1 MWASFNN
8 ITINSYTCQ
17 ENYILIIFF
26 IHLFYLILSWDAQSY
41 HTYLQSFNMDLKQI
55 QGLLDMVMKDKNGKV
70 LSRSEGE
77 AVLKGLASVTITIFA
92 AILAVTSWLGGQV
105 SGKIMADNIQLG
117 DVWSFYQAKSIKQN
131 MYQLN
136 LDDLKVQLADPQTDK
151 SLKPALQSRI
161 DNYQKYIDLLESD
174 PKGEGKKEIM
184 ARGRALEADR
194 DNAKKR
200 SPFFGMAGTIIQIA
214 IIFSTTAILA
224 VSMALW
230 YSSIAVGI
238 LGLLVLADGIW
249 YFFPLPF

>member
-1 MWASFNN
+1 
-8 ITINSYTCQ
+8 
-17 ENYILIIFF
+17 
-26 IHLFYLILSWDAQSY
+26 
-41 HTYLQSFNMDLKQI
+41 MDLKQI

-77 AVLKGLASVTITIFA
+77 AVLKGLASITITIFA
-92 AILAVTSWLGGQV
+92 ALLAITSWLGGQV
-105 SGKIMADNIQLG
+105 SGRIMADNIELG
-117 DVWSFYQAKSIKQN
+117 DTWGFYQAKSIKQN

-136 LDDLKVQLADPQTDK
+136 LDDLKVQIADPATDK
-151 SLKPALQSRI
+151 SLIPALKARAE
-161 DNYQKYIDLLESD
+161 NYQKYIDALESD
-174 PKGEGKKEIM
+174 PKGDGKKEIM
-184 ARGRALEADR
+184 AKGRALEADR
-194 DNAKKR
+194 DNAKKC

-238 LGLLVLADGIW
+238 IGLIVLADGIW

>member
-1 MWASFNN
+1 MV
-8 ITINSYTCQ
+8 
-17 ENYILIIFF
+17 
-26 IHLFYLILSWDAQSY
+26 
-41 HTYLQSFNMDLKQI
+41 LKN
-55 QGLLDMVMKDKNGKV
+55 KEGKV

-77 AVLKGLASVTITIFA
+77 AVLKGLASITITIFA
-92 AILAVTSWLGGQV
+92 ALLAITSWLGGQV
-105 SGKIMADNIQLG
+105 SGKIMADNIELG
-117 DVWSFYQAKSIKQN
+117 DTWGFYQAKSIKQN

-136 LDDLKVQLADPQTDK
+136 LDDLKVQIADTATDK
-151 SLKPALQSRI
+151 SLIPTLKARV
-161 DNYQKYIDLLESD
+161 DNYQKYIDVLESD

-184 ARGRALEADR
+184 AKGRALEADR
-194 DNAKKR
+194 DSAKKR

-238 LGLLVLADGIW
+238 IGLIVLADGIW

>member
-1 MWASFNN
+1 
-8 ITINSYTCQ
+8 
-17 ENYILIIFF
+17 
-26 IHLFYLILSWDAQSY
+26 
-41 HTYLQSFNMDLKQI
+41 
-55 QGLLDMVMKDKNGKV
+55 MVMKDKNGKI

-77 AVLKGLASVTITIFA
+77 AVLKGLASITITIFA
-92 AILAVTSWLGGQV
+92 ALLAITSWLGGQV
-105 SGKIMADNIQLG
+105 SGKIIADNIELG
-117 DVWSFYQAKSIKQN
+117 DTWGFYQAKSIKQN

-136 LDDLKVQLADPQTDK
+136 LDDLKVQIADPATDK
-151 SLKPALQSRI
+151 SLIPALKARAE
-161 DNYQKYIDLLESD
+161 NYQKYIDVLESD

-184 ARGRALEADR
+184 AKGRALEADR
-194 DNAKKR
+194 DSAKKR

-238 LGLLVLADGIW
+238 IGLIVLADGIW

>member
-1 MWASFNN
+1 
-8 ITINSYTCQ
+8 
-17 ENYILIIFF
+17 
-26 IHLFYLILSWDAQSY
+26 
-41 HTYLQSFNMDLKQI
+41 MDLKQI

-136 LDDLKVQLADPQTDK
+136 LDDLKVQIADPQTDK
-151 SLKPALQSRI
+151 SLKPVLQARA
-161 DNYQKYIDLLESD
+161 DNYQKYIDILESD
-174 PKGEGKKEIM
+174 PKSGEGKKEIL
-184 ARGRALEADR
+184 AKGRALEADR
-194 DNAKKR
+194 DSAKKR
-200 SPFFGMAGTIIQIA
+200 SPFFGMAATTIQIA

>member
-1 MWASFNN
+1 
-8 ITINSYTCQ
+8 
-17 ENYILIIFF
+17 
-26 IHLFYLILSWDAQSY
+26 
-41 HTYLQSFNMDLKQI
+41 MDIKQF
-55 QGLLDMVMKDKNGKV
+55 QGMMDMVLKNKEGKV

-77 AVLKGLASVTITIFA
+77 AVLKGLASITITIFA
-92 AILAVTSWLGGQV
+92 ALLAITSWLGGQV
-105 SGKIMADNIQLG
+105 SGKIMADNIELG
-117 DVWSFYQAKSIKQN
+117 DTWGFYQAKSIKQN

-136 LDDLKVQLADPQTDK
+136 LDDLKVQIADTATDK
-151 SLKPALQSRI
+151 SLIPTLKARV
-161 DNYQKYIDLLESD
+161 DNYQKYIDVLESD

-184 ARGRALEADR
+184 AKGRALEADR
-194 DNAKKR
+194 DSAKKR

-238 LGLLVLADGIW
+238 IGLIVLADGIW

>member
-1 MWASFNN
+1 
-8 ITINSYTCQ
+8 
-17 ENYILIIFF
+17 
-26 IHLFYLILSWDAQSY
+26 
-41 HTYLQSFNMDLKQI
+41 
-55 QGLLDMVMKDKNGKV
+55 
-70 LSRSEGE
+70 
-77 AVLKGLASVTITIFA
+77 
-92 AILAVTSWLGGQV
+92 
-105 SGKIMADNIQLG
+105 
-117 DVWSFYQAKSIKQN
+117 

-151 SLKPALQSRI
+151 SLKPALQARA
-161 DNYQKYIDLLESD
+161 DNYQKYIDVLESD

-184 ARGRALEADR
+184 AKGRALEADR
-194 DNAKKR
+194 DSAKKR

-238 LGLLVLADGIW
+238 IGLIVLADGIW